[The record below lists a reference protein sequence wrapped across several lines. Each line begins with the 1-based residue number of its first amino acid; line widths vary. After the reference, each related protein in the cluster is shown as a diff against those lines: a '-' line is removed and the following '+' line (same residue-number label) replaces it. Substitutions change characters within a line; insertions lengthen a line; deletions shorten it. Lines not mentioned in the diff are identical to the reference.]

1 MHKLEIVGDARIL
14 NEGTELLTELDCIM
28 KGSKGLQIVPVKV
41 DGKEGLVLVG
51 NHQLAVSWGSP
62 LSPVEASLWVGPN
75 GTFAKHSKFAGR
87 FSPETRAQVVNTLR
101 RYRLLCQDTSLPY
114 RRNVV
119 LGFSRNGKRK
129 LILRVSS
136 YP

>member
-14 NEGTELLTELDCIM
+14 NEGTEILTELDCTI
-28 KGSKGLQIVPVKV
+28 KGSKALQIVPVKV
-41 DGKEGLVLVG
+41 DGKKGFVLVG
-51 NHQLAVSWGSP
+51 KHQLAVSWGSA

-75 GTFAKHSKFAGR
+75 GTFTKHSKFAGPA
-87 FSPETRAQVVNTLR
+87 SPETRTQVVNTLR
-101 RYRLLCQDTSLPY
+101 RYRLLCQHTSLPY
-114 RRNVV
+114 RSDVV

-129 LILRVSS
+129 LALRVSS